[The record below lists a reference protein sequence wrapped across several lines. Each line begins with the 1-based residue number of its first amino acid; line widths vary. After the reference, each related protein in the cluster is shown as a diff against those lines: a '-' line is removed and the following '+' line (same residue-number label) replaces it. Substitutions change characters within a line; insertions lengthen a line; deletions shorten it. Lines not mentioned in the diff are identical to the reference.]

1 MRLGNILGSY
11 VKAEEALPAGGCALR
26 GLCRLLSASMA
37 AKVSRAHVRLA
48 EGVKPSGAG
57 DLGVAAS
64 LERRGRD
71 FGACMASVP
80 VLSAMACS
88 SAVIGLKPNLASFSS
103 CDSSDSAADASE
115 RHRGSVRALRRG
127 CRPCGFW
134 RGRHA
139 DALKA
144 YSPRGGRS
152 RRLRRRCR
160 RVRRASRAGL
170 RSCGRSDLGNGR
182 SGSSRNVDVIS

>member
-71 FGACMASVP
+71 FRS
-80 VLSAMACS
+80 LH
-88 SAVIGLKPNLASFSS
+88 GLSS
-103 CDSSDSAADASE
+103 CPVGNGLLLGC
-115 RHRGSVRALRRG
+115 HRAEAEPRLLLKLRLVRLG
-127 CRPCGFW
+127 
-134 RGRHA
+134 
-139 DALKA
+139 
-144 YSPRGGRS
+144 
-152 RRLRRRCR
+152 RRC
-160 RVRRASRAGL
+160 L
-170 RSCGRSDLGNGR
+170 
-182 SGSSRNVDVIS
+182 